1 MLSRA
6 ALVYEERHFRDV
18 AVNGV
23 YSALAAEGKRLRAEL
38 KSLEERAIIRVDT
51 LMEELWRRME
61 GVGARQAT
69 EIQRL
74 SARLDDMASQTAGQV
89 PEIRRLAEQMAGVQ
103 TMAAEV
109 AAIRLAGGS
118 PALDPAPRW
127 EAYVKQFQGL
137 EPVADLA
144 GGQHGFLEAARIAG
158 VAAYAADGD
167 PIEHLA
173 GVADRSLG
181 GAFCG
186 ELPGARVDDLMA
198 GLARTLRPGGVAIF
212 ETSEAAPPGL
222 AAAARAAGLEME
234 DNGSSL
240 PLNGRLAGVSA
251 ELSDPALRE
260 IALGINGLVA
270 RLNDVLYGPREHGLI
285 ARRPG

>member
-23 YSALAAEGKRLRAEL
+23 YAALATEAKKLRGEL

-74 SARLDDMASQTAGQV
+74 AARMNHLEAQTDGQL
-89 PEIRRLAEQMAGVQ
+89 PEIRRLATQMAEAQ
-103 TMAAEV
+103 RMAAEV
-109 AAIRLAGGS
+109 AAIRTPGGS
-118 PALDPAPRW
+118 APDAAARW
-127 EAYVKQFQGL
+127 EASVKQLHGL
-137 EPVADLA
+137 GPVADLA
-144 GGQHGFLEAARIAG
+144 GGRGGFLEAARSAG
-158 VAAYAADGD
+158 LAAYAVDGD
-167 PIEHLA
+167 PLRHLE
-173 GVADRSLG
+173 GVADESLG

-186 ELPGARVDDLMA
+186 RTHNSGIGDLMA
-198 GLARTLRPGGVAIF
+198 GLARTLRPGGVVIF
-212 ETSEAAPPGL
+212 DTSDAVPL
-222 AAAARAAGLEME
+222 DLLAAARAAGFEVE
-234 DNGSSL
+234 DNGSAL
-240 PLNGRLAGVSA
+240 PVEARLAGVSP
-251 ELSDPALRE
+251 ELSDPTLRE

-270 RLNDVLYGPREHGLI
+270 QLNNVLYGPTEHGLV